1 MPSCVACRV
10 ILRIFWY
17 NDLFHSWKTI
27 NPIGR
32 RTLCG
37 FCACLISS
45 RFLSVTGWMSEWMI
59 EWMGYRTIRDK
70 VRPCTSFLTVLH
82 PNLKLFIHPE
92 CPQNVSSIP
101 HPSRLLP
108 SGIPHDTLLGFH
120 HHSSAGL
127 EWFPDFE
134 TCPPSEFLGISAR
147 VFHSVK
153 MFYSTSS
160 SWIFNTS
167 FRPLPACHFL
177 NGCFTKSCKTRSP
190 WNPLSYIESCISL

>member
-1 MPSCVACRV
+1 MVFAPASYPA
-10 ILRIFWY
+10 
-17 NDLFHSWKTI
+17 
-27 NPIGR
+27 
-32 RTLCG
+32 G
-37 FCACLISS
+37 FCQWLDGWVNEW
-45 RFLSVTGWMSEWMI
+45 LNEWVTGQDQQDSYIFRKAEI
-59 EWMGYRTIRDK
+59 HDIRDK

-101 HPSRLLP
+101 HPSPLLP

-160 SWIFNTS
+160 SWIFNSS

-190 WNPLSYIESCISL
+190 WNPLSYVESCISL